1 MQILYSLLEAFA
13 IVFALSVDALV
24 TGFAYGAKRI
34 AIPVSSTLLISAICS
49 AFLGAALYLGDWIGG
64 YMPYS
69 LTAAVCF
76 ALLSGLGASKIFESA
91 IKNFI
96 TRHSG
101 FQKDIRFRAFH
112 LGFLLRVFAEPEEAD
127 RDGSKVLSARE
138 SVMLAVALS
147 FDSVAAGFGT
157 GMAEANPLLLTGL
170 SLAMNV
176 LCIVAGCR
184 IGRRIARQ
192 TRLDLSWLSGLL
204 LLALAVSKLF
214 A

>member
-76 ALLSGLGASKIFESA
+76 ALLSGLGASKIFDSA
-91 IKNFI
+91 IKKFI

-112 LGFLLRVFAEPEEAD
+112 LGFLLRVFAEPEEAEMPAKSSRSSMASPSINRTD
-127 RDGSKVLSARE
+127 TFTFPGSR
-138 SVMLAVALS
+138 
-147 FDSVAAGFGT
+147 FT
-157 GMAEANPLLLTGL
+157 GWPFKR
-170 SLAMNV
+170 V
-176 LCIVAGCR
+176 
-184 IGRRIARQ
+184 
-192 TRLDLSWLSGLL
+192 
-204 LLALAVSKLF
+204 
-214 A
+214 

>member
-76 ALLSGLGASKIFESA
+76 APLSGLGASKI
-91 IKNFI
+91 
-96 TRHSG
+96 
-101 FQKDIRFRAFH
+101 
-112 LGFLLRVFAEPEEAD
+112 FAEPEEAD

-204 LLALAVSKLF
+204 LIALAVSKLF